1 MTSRLDKFVN
11 KFYQNYDELFIE
23 FKAFLDPDDE
33 RNLTHDDMITYVE
46 NHICCVDS
54 LTDNKTYFDVYEIGN
69 FDLYEIVD
77 DKDKVCHRIKNS
89 LIRDCKL
96 CWEEQLIDDG

>member
-23 FKAFLDPDDE
+23 LKAFLDPEDKA
-33 RNLTHDDMITYVE
+33 NLTHDDMITYVE
-46 NHICCVDS
+46 NHVCCVDS
-54 LTDNKTYFDVYEIGN
+54 LTENRTG

-77 DKDKVCHRIKNS
+77 DKDQVCHRIKNS

>member
-46 NHICCVDS
+46 NHVCCVDS
-54 LTDNKTYFDVYEIGN
+54 LTENRTG

-77 DKDKVCHRIKNS
+77 DKDQVCHRIKNS

>member
-23 FKAFLDPDDE
+23 LKAFLDPEDE
-33 RNLTHDDMITYVE
+33 TSLTHDDMITYVE
-46 NHICCVDS
+46 NHVCCVDS
-54 LTDNKTYFDVYEIGN
+54 LTENRNG
-69 FDLYEIVD
+69 FDLFEIVD
-77 DKDKVCHRIKNS
+77 DKDQVCHRIKNS

>member
-23 FKAFLDPDDE
+23 FKEFLDHE
-33 RNLTHDDMITYVE
+33 NRAGLTHDDMITYVE

-54 LTDNKTYFDVYEIGN
+54 LTSDKNYFDVYESM
-69 FDLYEIVD
+69 D
-77 DKDKVCHRIKNS
+77 DKGKVCHRIKNS

-96 CWEEQLIDDG
+96 CWEEQLVDDG

>member
-23 FKAFLDPDDE
+23 FKAFLDPE
-33 RNLTHDDMITYVE
+33 NETSLTHDDMITYVE
-46 NHICCVDS
+46 NHVCCVDS
-54 LTDNKTYFDVYEIGN
+54 LTENRTG
-69 FDLYEIVD
+69 FDLFEIVD
-77 DKDKVCHRIKNS
+77 DKEQVCHRIKNS

>member
-23 FKAFLDPDDE
+23 FKEFLDPDDE
-33 RNLTHDDMITYVE
+33 TSLTHDDMITYVE
-46 NHICCVDS
+46 NHVCCVDS
-54 LTDNKTYFDVYEIGN
+54 LTENRTG

-96 CWEEQLIDDG
+96 CWEEQLVDDG

>member
-23 FKAFLDPDDE
+23 LKAFLDPEDE
-33 RNLTHDDMITYVE
+33 TSLTHDDMITYVE
-46 NHICCVDS
+46 NHVCCVDS
-54 LTDNKTYFDVYEIGN
+54 LTENRTG

-77 DKDKVCHRIKNS
+77 DKDHVCHRIKNS

>member
-1 MTSRLDKFVN
+1 MASRLDKFVN

-23 FKAFLDPDDE
+23 FKAFLDPYNE
-33 RNLTHDDMITYVE
+33 TSPTHDDMITYVE

-54 LTDNKTYFDVYEIGN
+54 LTENRTG

-77 DKDKVCHRIKNS
+77 DKDQVCHRIKNS

>member
-1 MTSRLDKFVN
+1 MTTRMDKFVTT
-11 KFYQNYDELFIE
+11 YWGNYDELFLEAEE
-23 FKAFLDPDDE
+23 FFGTSDVNVVMRYLEK
-33 RNLTHDDMITYVE
+33 HV
-46 NHICCVDS
+46 CCVDS
-54 LTDNKTYFDVYEIGN
+54 LLNAKDTFDVYGEP
-69 FDLYEIVD
+69 D